1 MCVILSATVNL
12 FCLFMPKMYIV
23 LLHPEK
29 YARGSPSDRRAT
41 TRATSSA
48 ILKGAA
54 DSVRNVILSLHLF
67 ANLG

>member
-41 TRATSSA
+41 TKATSSA

-54 DSVRNVILSLHLF
+54 DSVRNAILSLNMLDKV
-67 ANLG
+67 